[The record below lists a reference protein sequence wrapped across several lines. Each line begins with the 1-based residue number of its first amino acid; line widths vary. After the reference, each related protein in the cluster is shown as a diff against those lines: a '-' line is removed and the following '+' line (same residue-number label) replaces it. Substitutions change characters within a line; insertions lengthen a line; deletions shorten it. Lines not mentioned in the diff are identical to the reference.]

1 MRWLFLLLLML
12 NGFYYVWH
20 QQEAPLRA
28 KEVLPL
34 SLHRAEQ
41 QNIRLLT
48 ESGGGEALGGDG
60 DGQSEETCLYLGG
73 FMREREAL
81 VVAQRLTSL
90 DVRSELQVASQS
102 AGTGYWL
109 KIEPASRRLVGE
121 SLLDGLVQDFPQLK
135 NKIMLCSGIATS
147 E

>member
-12 NGFYYVWH
+12 NGLYYVWH

-41 QNIRLLT
+41 QNIQLLA
-48 ESGGGEALGGDG
+48 ESDPRAERESD
-60 DGQSEETCLYLGG
+60 DSCLYLGG
-73 FMREREAL
+73 FVRESDAR

-90 DVRSELQVASQS
+90 DVRSELQVSRQPGVS
-102 AGTGYWL
+102 GYWL
-109 KIEPASRRLVGE
+109 RIDPDSRRLVGE
-121 SLLDGLVQDFPQLK
+121 SLVEALVKDFPELK
-135 NKIMLCSGIATS
+135 NKIMLCSGIATAG
-147 E
+147 

>member
-41 QNIRLLT
+41 QNIHLLS
-48 ESGGGEALGGDG
+48 ESGASGEQAEDREAQ
-60 DGQSEETCLYLGG
+60 DKCLYLGG
-73 FMREREAL
+73 LTRPDEARTIE
-81 VVAQRLTSL
+81 QRLVSL
-90 DVRSELQVASQS
+90 DVQARLQVLHAN
-102 AGTGYWL
+102 GIDTYWL
-109 KIEPASRRLVGE
+109 KIDPASRRLVGE
-121 SLLDGLVQDFPQLK
+121 GLLKSLGQDFPDLK
-135 NKIMLCSGIATS
+135 NKIMLCEGIATV

>member
-48 ESGGGEALGGDG
+48 ESDG
-60 DGQSEETCLYLGG
+60 SEEQGRDARSEETCLYLGG

-90 DVRSELQVASQS
+90 DVHSELQTVSQP

-121 SLLDGLVQDFPQLK
+121 SLVDSLVQDFPQLK

>member
-48 ESGGGEALGGDG
+48 ESDGGEGRGRDVRSK
-60 DGQSEETCLYLGG
+60 DTCLYLGG
-73 FMREREAL
+73 FMSEKDTL

-90 DVRSELQVASQS
+90 DVHSELQAVSQP

-109 KIEPASRRLVGE
+109 RIEPASRRLVGE

>member
-12 NGFYYVWH
+12 NGLYYVWH

-41 QNIRLLT
+41 QNIHLLS
-48 ESGGGEALGGDG
+48 ESGAQSDQASDREAQDK
-60 DGQSEETCLYLGG
+60 CLYVGG
-73 FMREREAL
+73 FARQDEARI
-81 VVAQRLTSL
+81 VEQRLTSL
-90 DVRSELQVASQS
+90 DVQVQFHVEHLGGVS
-102 AGTGYWL
+102 TYWV
-109 KIEPASRRLVGE
+109 KIDPVSRRLVGD
-121 SLLDGLVQDFPQLK
+121 SIMGGLSQDFPELK
-135 NKIMLCSGIATS
+135 SKIMLCEGIATG